1 MYMIS
6 SPFIM
11 TSSTDFPIKHSM
23 SHFAVAISF
32 HLSPPP
38 RSHSLVILFIQFIQD
53 ISDTESTKGDARPKK
68 LVCPFHAV
76 VFLPDM
82 PVLELEHV
90 QVMGDIFVDRIR
102 HVVVVR
108 VFHDPLFW
116 LNLLPEFPMLCLLG

>member
-1 MYMIS
+1 
-6 SPFIM
+6 M
-11 TSSTDFPIKHSM
+11 TSSTDFPVKHSM

-38 RSHSLVILFIQFIQD
+38 RSHSLVVLFIQFIQD

-90 QVMGDIFVDRIR
+90 QVMGDIFVNRIR
-102 HVVVVR
+102 LVVVVR
-108 VFHDPLFW
+108 VFHASLNE
-116 LNLLPEFPMLCLLG
+116 LNLLPKFLMLCLLG